1 MHHFTSR
8 DGVLHCEDVSLERIA
23 AEVGTPVYV
32 YSTAT
37 LARHW
42 GVFTG
47 ALKDAGLDATV
58 CFATKANGNVAVL
71 RTLADL
77 GAGADVVSGGELFV
91 ARHAGVPA
99 DRIVFSGVGKT
110 RDELAYAL
118 DEGIFQIN
126 VESESELE
134 MLDAVAREKG
144 MRAPIAIRINPDV
157 EAGTHEKITTGKF
170 DNKFGIAWTQAHA
183 LYRKAAGM
191 DGIAV
196 KAIAMHIG
204 SQIADLS
211 PFDAAFG
218 RMRDLLAILRKD
230 GIEIERLDI
239 GGGLGVPYDRE
250 GDPTPMPPADYA
262 RVIARNLGDLGCRLV
277 LEPGRLITANAGVLL
292 SRVVHR
298 KEGATRTFLICD
310 AGMNDLARP
319 AMYDAFHAIEP
330 VRAPAPGV
338 ENEHVDVVGPICE
351 SSDVF
356 GKQRALPPM
365 RADDLLVFRT
375 AGAYGATMS
384 NMYNGR
390 PLVPEVLVKDGD
402 YAVVRRRPSWEEM
415 IALESPAPWQG

>member
-1 MHHFTSR
+1 MHHFGYR
-8 DGVLHCEDVSLERIA
+8 NGALHCEDVPLSRIA
-23 AEVGTPVYV
+23 EEVGTPVYV

-37 LARHW
+37 LTRHW
-42 GVFTG
+42 TVFTG

-71 RTLADL
+71 KTLADL

-110 RDELAYAL
+110 REELAYAL

-126 VESESELE
+126 VESEPELV

-144 MRAPIAIRINPDV
+144 VQAPVAIRINPDV
-157 EAGTHEKITTGKF
+157 DAKTHEKISTGKKE
-170 DNKFGIAWTQAHA
+170 NKFGVEWTQAHA
-183 LYRKAAGM
+183 LYRKAADM
-191 DGIAV
+191 PGIAV

-204 SQIADLS
+204 SQIADLE
-211 PFDAAFG
+211 PFDAAF
-218 RMRDLLAILRKD
+218 RRLRDLLAILRAD
-230 GIEIERLDI
+230 GIAIERLDI

-262 RVIARNLGDLGCRLV
+262 AVIARNLGDLGCRLV

-319 AMYDAFHAIEP
+319 AMYDAFHAIQPVTEP
-330 VRAPAPGV
+330 AAGTER
-338 ENEHVDVVGPICE
+338 EQVDVVGPICE

-356 GKQRALPPM
+356 AKQRSLPPM
-365 RADDLLVFRT
+365 QAGDLLVFRT

-390 PLVPEVLVKDGD
+390 PLVPEVLVKDGQ
-402 YAVVRRRPSWEEM
+402 YAVVRRRPTWQEM
-415 IALESPAPWQG
+415 IALESAAPWQG